1 MSNLD
6 DELRL
11 ALTREEP
18 PEGFAERVLA
28 RLPREA
34 SNVVEMRPRRRM
46 APAWLAAAAA
56 LVLVALS
63 AWAMLTRPESA
74 PEPVSIARDVEAP
87 APSTGPLPSETKP
100 EEGEKP
106 PVTEAPTGKHG
117 PRIEIATER
126 RRRAPSRKPRFET
139 VAHRE
144 PAIDE
149 AEWRAAE
156 QFMLAMSITNEKIK
170 TVRRNVLDTRAVPE
184 T

>member
-28 RLPREA
+28 RLPREDA
-34 SNVVEMRPRRRM
+34 NVVEMRPRRRM

-56 LVLVALS
+56 LVLVAGGT
-63 AWAMLTRPESA
+63 WAMLETPPDA
-74 PEPVSIARDVEAP
+74 PPPIPVAGGGTPTTSP
-87 APSTGPLPSETKP
+87 TPLETKP

-106 PVTEAPTGKHG
+106 PVTPAPTGKHG
-117 PRIEIATER
+117 PRIEIVRDTP
-126 RRRAPSRKPRFET
+126 RRAPSRKPRFET
-139 VAHRE
+139 VAHRA
-144 PAIDE
+144 PAVDE

-156 QFMLAMSITNEKIK
+156 QFMLAMSITNDKIK
-170 TVRRNVLDTRAVPE
+170 TVQRNVLDTRAVPE

>member
-56 LVLVALS
+56 LVLVAGGT
-63 AWAMLTRPESA
+63 WAMLTRPESA
-74 PEPVSIARDVEAP
+74 PDPVSIAGDVEPP
-87 APSTGPLPSETKP
+87 APSTPSETKP
-100 EEGEKP
+100 EESEKP
-106 PVTEAPTGKHG
+106 PATQAPTGKHG
-117 PRIEIATER
+117 PRIEIARDTP
-126 RRRAPSRKPRFET
+126 RRAPSRKPRFET
-139 VAHRE
+139 VAHRA
-144 PAIDE
+144 PAVDE

-170 TVRRNVLDTRAVPE
+170 TVQRNVLDTRAVPE